1 MSACYLCP
9 RRCGADREAGEVG
22 LCHTANDIR
31 IARAAPHHFEE
42 PSVSG
47 QNGSG
52 TIFFSGC
59 SLGCIFCQ
67 NKAISRES
75 VGRTVTEEELGEVM
89 LSLAKTGVHNINLV
103 TATHYT
109 DRIAR
114 VLQKI
119 KPQLKIPVVWNSS
132 GYESPDTLRLLE
144 GLVNVYLPDFKY
156 VSPTLSAAY
165 SDAPDYAE
173 HALAAIREMHRQVGP
188 VVLDESGLIKRGVI
202 VRHLVLPG
210 CKEDSVAVLKALA
223 KLVPSEE
230 ILLSLLRQYTPD
242 FAPRSAPNNLLRRT
256 TTYEYEQVL
265 KQALLLDF
273 DGYQQKKQS
282 ASIGYTPSF
291 DI

>member
-9 RRCGADREAGEVG
+9 RRCGADREAGEMG
-22 LCHTANDIR
+22 LCHTANEIR

-47 QNGSG
+47 KNGSG

-59 SLGCIFCQ
+59 SLGCVFCQ
-67 NKAISRES
+67 NKTISREA
-75 VGRTVTEEELGEVM
+75 VGRAVSEAELGEVM
-89 LSLAKTGVHNINLV
+89 LSLAEKGVHNINLV

-109 DRIAR
+109 DRVAR
-114 VLQKI
+114 VLQRV
-119 KPQLKIPVVWNSS
+119 KPQLKIAVVWNSS

-144 GLVNVYLPDFKY
+144 GLVDIYLPDFKY
-156 VSPTLSAAY
+156 LSPALSEAY

-173 HALAAIREMHRQVGP
+173 HALAAIKEMHRQVGP
-188 VVLDESGLIKRGVI
+188 VVLDENGLIQRGMI

-210 CKEDSVAVLKALA
+210 CKEDSIAVVKALS
-223 KLVPSEE
+223 KLVPTED

-242 FAPRSAPNNLLRRT
+242 FAPRSAPKNLLRRT

-265 KQALLLDF
+265 KEALLQAF
-273 DGYQQKKQS
+273 DGYRQQKQS
-282 ASIGYTPSF
+282 ATVGYTPDF

>member
-1 MSACYLCP
+1 M
-9 RRCGADREAGEVG
+9 G

-144 GLVNVYLPDFKY
+144 GLVDVYLPDFKY

-188 VVLDESGLIKRGVI
+188 VVLDENGLIKRGVI